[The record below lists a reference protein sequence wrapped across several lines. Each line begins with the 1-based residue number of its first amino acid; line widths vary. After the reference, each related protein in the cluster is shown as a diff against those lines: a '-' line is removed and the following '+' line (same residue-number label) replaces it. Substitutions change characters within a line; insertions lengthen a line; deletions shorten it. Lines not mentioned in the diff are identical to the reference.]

1 MGQPFNLCL
10 VVIHPRS
17 HCVRGFFNYFGEDMT
32 KSFQAKSSDFIRS
45 TLVATV
51 LALSS
56 LGIAQ
61 ASPINVNTATQSE
74 LESIKGIGPSKAR
87 TIIAER
93 TDGGHFQDA
102 HDLQK
107 RVRGIGMR
115 SVEKMVDNGLT
126 IESPSSFRE
135 PNGRTKKEEGAS
147 GRRNSRHQTG
157 QRHQAERSAPHRR
170 N

>member
-1 MGQPFNLCL
+1 MTRYFKIDAAKNWMG
-10 VVIHPRS
+10 
-17 HCVRGFFNYFGEDMT
+17 
-32 KSFQAKSSDFIRS
+32 AA
-45 TLVATV
+45 TLAAG
-51 LALSS
+51 LAFLS
-56 LGIAQ
+56 LGAAF

-74 LESIKGIGPSKAR
+74 LESIKGIGPSKAK

-93 TDGGHFQDA
+93 LDGGHFQDA
-102 HDLQK
+102 NDLQK

-135 PNGRTKKEEGAS
+135 PNGRTKKEGGS
-147 GRRNSRHQTG
+147 SSRRNSRTQANPRNQSERTG
-157 QRHQAERSAPHRR
+157 AGRR